1 MFSFRTR
8 VDPSSPQETPE
19 LRRHGRLLQKLL
31 HCNIGQIVDLSAN
44 GMRIRS
50 RKKSLEVDQQ
60 IEIVLT
66 GLTMPAPIFARVV
79 WIKRAGLFG
88 GYDMG
93 MELINTNAEAVRF
106 LAMVASTDIRHLP
119 YNAFPEHDAA

>member
-1 MFSFRTR
+1 M
-8 VDPSSPQETPE
+8 
-19 LRRHGRLLQKLL
+19 RRHGRLLQKLL

-50 RKKSLEVDQQ
+50 RKKTLEVDQQ

-66 GLTMPAPIFARVV
+66 GLVMPAPVVARVV
-79 WIKRAGLFG
+79 WIKRVGIFS
-88 GYDMG
+88 GYEMG
-93 MELINTNAEAVRF
+93 MELVNPTPEAVRF

-119 YNAFPEHDAA
+119 YTARPEQDAA